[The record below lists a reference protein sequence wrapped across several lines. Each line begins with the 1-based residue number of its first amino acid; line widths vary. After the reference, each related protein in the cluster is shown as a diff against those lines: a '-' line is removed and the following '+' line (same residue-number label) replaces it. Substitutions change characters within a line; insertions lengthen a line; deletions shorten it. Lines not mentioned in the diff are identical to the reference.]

1 MEKINIQ
8 TYTVP
13 PFYNCCVRK
22 LTQIFRIINFLL
34 IHKFAYFCFMG
45 LHKYLG
51 VNLGQISH

>member
-34 IHKFAYFCFMG
+34 IHKFAYFC
-45 LHKYLG
+45 YLW
-51 VNLGQISH
+51 VFTNIWV